1 MVTWKPIVIHILIAI
16 PGGEGNGDEEKK
28 KYFVCVLQ
36 WRVFQG
42 EKEGSFC
49 LSLREIIAIALDVQ
63 YSISST
69 WNERGGDDD
78 DRW

>member
-1 MVTWKPIVIHILIAI
+1 MGKEMETRRRRNILYAFCS
-16 PGGEGNGDEEKK
+16 GESFKG
-28 KYFVCVLQ
+28 
-36 WRVFQG
+36 R
-42 EKEGSFC
+42 KEDSFC